1 MIKKLFTIR
10 TFAVIVLLMI
20 LYAPN
25 ALAITQSDPTPD
37 QLHKSS
43 QFTGLMVNMKYLY
56 DKYVVS
62 ANDVYSVDKFLS
74 HDLIYKV
81 KDTELKN
88 YDEVKT
94 EFSNEI
100 LADKFKNKKVD
111 IYGSNYY
118 KGCYFSEE
126 RKYDKEPKG
135 KTCMYGGVTE
145 NSGNHFDDDLLQSVT
160 VHLYEDGINTISFDI
175 QTDKKR
181 VTAQELDIKVRN
193 FLINKKNL
201 YEFNDSP
208 YETGYIK
215 FIEGNSS
222 FWYDMMP
229 GPGEIFE
236 QSKYLMMYS
245 DNKTVD
251 SKNIKIEVH
260 LTKKNEQVNRRI
272 AIN

>member
-62 ANDVYSVDKFLS
+62 ANNVYSVDKFLS

-135 KTCMYGGVTE
+135 KTC
-145 NSGNHFDDDLLQSVT
+145 
-160 VHLYEDGINTISFDI
+160 
-175 QTDKKR
+175 
-181 VTAQELDIKVRN
+181 
-193 FLINKKNL
+193 
-201 YEFNDSP
+201 
-208 YETGYIK
+208 
-215 FIEGNSS
+215 
-222 FWYDMMP
+222 
-229 GPGEIFE
+229 
-236 QSKYLMMYS
+236 
-245 DNKTVD
+245 
-251 SKNIKIEVH
+251 
-260 LTKKNEQVNRRI
+260 
-272 AIN
+272 